1 MDGFV
6 YVGFWKRALAS
17 LIDAII
23 GWAFMPITMPLIT
36 WSLSNRTIIPDL
48 IWSLVWSVVWLW
60 IVVRFGGTPGK
71 LIIGVRIV
79 DASGSFLYW
88 GRAIRRIIFPSIIMS
103 VNSHL
108 QIWRAYSTF
117 TVSTPHLSFMEMG
130 RILNEYGQPFSV
142 IAMILGLSIYIDIGV
157 ILFNRKK
164 RAIHD
169 FIAGSYVITKA
180 SYMSLAEPAV
190 SAASQGGAAVAE

>member
-1 MDGFV
+1 MDAFV
-6 YVGFWKRALAS
+6 YVGFWKRVLAV
-17 LIDAII
+17 LIDVVI
-23 GWAFMPITMPLIT
+23 GWAFMPITIQMMA
-36 WSLSNRTIIPDL
+36 WSFATRNIIPHL
-48 IWSLVWSVVWLW
+48 LWSICWTVVLLW
-60 IVVRFGGTPGK
+60 FVVRLGGTPGK

-88 GRAIRRIIFPSIIMS
+88 GRAIRRIIFPSLIMS

-108 QIWRAYSTF
+108 QMFRSLNTF
-117 TVSTPHLSFMEMG
+117 PDSSPNLTFMEMG
-130 RILNEYGQPFSV
+130 RLLGEYGQPFTV
-142 IAMILGLSIYIDIGV
+142 IAMILAFTIYLDIGV

-180 SYMSLAEPAV
+180 SYKSIAEH
-190 SAASQGGAAVAE
+190 SA